1 MVGIP
6 ETRMGLNETTGLAYP
21 IQTWGISAV
30 LNDILEEQGAFHRPE
45 PKRVQQG
52 LGADDERNRA
62 YLGTYFPRSVIEW
75 GLIWS
80 ELLAHE
86 PVFRRF
92 QTKET
97 ITIASFGSG
106 TGGDVVGT
114 LYAIHDARL
123 TPRQVRIYSFD
134 GNADALEK
142 QRAILAEVQKRGG
155 FRFEIKFTCRQFTW
169 GFDRESF
176 RRSCDELAG
185 LLPGPIDMV
194 QASKWLVEFYNY
206 QKIRSQ
212 SIERASGIVE
222 EFLRFAERVAGS
234 EGLVALADV
243 TTSDCGRWFPEI
255 MNGEAVGYLA
265 NGGSLRSI
273 SPIPC
278 AFRQGNCPSAHG
290 CYTRRYFRVS
300 SRFCVED
307 KSQLCY
313 RVFAP
318 MEFAQDIIQTYLRI
332 PYRVSWGYKVDCRG
346 GARGNFIQ
354 GSIVPSGFS
363 AYSRNPEA

>member
-206 QKIRSQ
+206 QTIAHGSLEAATGIIRDFLSFV
-212 SIERASGIVE
+212 EDVVGASGM
-222 EFLRFAERVAGS
+222 VAI
-234 EGLVALADV
+234 ADV
-243 TTSDCGRWFPEI
+243 TTADCGRWFPEV
-255 MNGEAVGYLA
+255 MNGEAVDYLV
-265 NGGSLRSI
+265 GGGRMRSI

-278 AFRQGNCPSAHG
+278 AFCQGNCPSAHG
-290 CYTRRYFRVS
+290 CYTRRPFRVS
-300 SRFCVED
+300 SRFCMED
-307 KSQLCY
+307 NSQLCY

-318 MEFAQDIIQTYLRI
+318 MEFSQEIISPYKNI
-332 PYRVSWGYKVDCRG
+332 PYRVNWGRSVDCRG
-346 GARGNFIQ
+346 GIRETILQ
-354 GSIVPSGFS
+354 GVNVPSGFS
-363 AYSRNPEA
+363 AYCRNPGA